1 MQFRCE
7 SIWEHSLERGEKFTN
22 LEAEDRNDALSDA
35 GREDKIADFSAL
47 EINILVYLAFWN
59 IMSNK
64 EWQDPE

>member
-1 MQFRCE
+1 M
-7 SIWEHSLERGEKFTN
+7 SFTN
-22 LEAEDRNDALSDA
+22 LEAEDRNDALSDG
-35 GREDKIADFSAL
+35 GREDSITDFSAL